1 MTASSGRFKTFV
13 SSVFYNIGP
22 IVSVLLIWEL
32 SVRTGLIRAFFLP
45 PVSDVFVQLWES
57 TISGQLPEAFLITT
71 KRMLIGYAIGAGSA
85 VVFGLLIGVFRP
97 LRNFFYP
104 IVAAVYPLPKIAM
117 LSIFIVVFG
126 VGDPP
131 IIASVAISSFFPVLL
146 NTLTGLRSI
155 DPILIKA
162 AEDLGASRLQV
173 TTKVILP
180 GSLPMIFTGLRQS
193 SAVALIVVV
202 AVEMYI
208 GQSGV
213 GYLLSWATEFF
224 KINLLYANLFAI
236 GIFGILVFRLVDFIE
251 YIALPWARER

>member
-1 MTASSGRFKTFV
+1 MISPGRLKSIATT
-13 SSVFYNIGP
+13 VFYNLGP
-22 IVSVLLIWEL
+22 IIAVLVLWEV

-45 PVSDVFVQLWES
+45 PVTDVFAQLWES
-57 TISGQLPEAFLITT
+57 ISSGQLPSAFLVTT

-117 LSIFIVVFG
+117 LSIFIVIFG

-162 AEDLGASRLQV
+162 AEDLGANRFQV
-173 TTKVILP
+173 TTKVVLP